1 LNVSVPMNVSSD
13 DMNSDADADATIDSA
28 NADANAES
36 DGVFKSEV
44 DMNSSQDLNTDNVRE
59 GLTPTFP
66 KSVMINETN
75 NTVQEFKNDFDV
87 VNDVS
92 YDNSNIT
99 Y

>member
-1 LNVSVPMNVSSD
+1 
-13 DMNSDADADATIDSA
+13 
-28 NADANAES
+28 
-36 DGVFKSEV
+36 
-44 DMNSSQDLNTDNVRE
+44 MNSSQDLNTDNVRE